1 MFPCS
6 LSRKIYFTEED
17 AIARIEEEE
26 PHTMLGAFKM
36 SLLAFVQK
44 IESALNSKEMKAFE
58 KQVNAFV
65 HKLNQID
72 WQKAEEHFKINA
84 DISESILAELDRK
97 EIDSSVLDGIRF
109 PEVVELYVLST
120 QQNLPF
126 GDLLEDSLL
135 LFNEVDYD
143 ASKTYLSL
151 LDKRRDRTMDDLKKV
166 QLPAGLLVKLKN
178 HDAYIKELFQ
188 VAVKNYTEGKI
199 SLSETERKILQA
211 FKKNRWLTNKALAE
225 QLNYSERTVEA
236 NCAKIRERFGLDYL
250 TDKNSKR
257 RVVIDL
263 APFLTL
269 D

>member
-1 MFPCS
+1 
-6 LSRKIYFTEED
+6 
-17 AIARIEEEE
+17 
-26 PHTMLGAFKM
+26 M

-44 IESALNSKEMKAFE
+44 IASALNSKEMKAFE

-97 EIDSSVLDGIRF
+97 EIDSSVLDGISF
-109 PEVVELYVLST
+109 PEAVELYVLST

-126 GDLLEDSLL
+126 GELLQDSLD
-135 LFNEVDYD
+135 LFKKVDYD

-151 LDKRRDRTMDDLKKV
+151 LDKRRDRTIYDLKA
-166 QLPAGLLVKLKN
+166 QLPADVLVKLKT
-178 HDAYIKELFQ
+178 HDAYINELFEA
-188 VAVKNYTEGKI
+188 AVKNYTEGKI
-199 SLSETERKILQA
+199 SLSETERKILKA
-211 FKKNRWLTNKALAE
+211 FKNSSWLTNKALAE
-225 QLNYSERTVEA
+225 HIFCSERTIET

-263 APFLTL
+263 AQRLPL